1 MKKLENWYKELGK
14 ERKIFVYVISC
25 LLLAAFGFGLIP
37 FLILIYLELG
47 IPNNNAK
54 KIIGYF
60 FAAPIALYLAGVTIA
75 GVIWLNIEYP
85 VVIFNEILAIP
96 IYFLAKK
103 LDNKHLIK
111 QPDDR
116 GYKWGYFQGITAIV
130 WGAISLLIISGLWF
144 YLRRPNL
151 RLFIMLSG
159 VLFSFVLVRF
169 SAVGAEIM
177 NYASLLKAENLG
189 GYLGFLLQSDGI
201 RLTPILYCQFLLLS
215 LIGPLPS
222 LIDSPSDYIS
232 LLAPYRYLKVMMSPL
247 IYYGLFL
254 FVKDKKSNLIVVVY
268 VFLNFLGIWFAG
280 FFLVDIFQFIFYPI
294 FISAFMRALVEFNVF
309 SKKYLIYV
317 FCSLFLVIYW
327 NAFV

>member
-1 MKKLENWYKELGK
+1 MERLENWYKELGK

-130 WGAISLLIISGLWF
+130 WGVISLLVLAIMFVMLGSKTFLDIEINTTYQSVGIVISIIYMFIGYAVCLRDRGHLIALSIFSLNPIIWVINYF
-144 YLRRPNL
+144 YIKRRP
-151 RLFIMLSG
+151 
-159 VLFSFVLVRF
+159 
-169 SAVGAEIM
+169 
-177 NYASLLKAENLG
+177 
-189 GYLGFLLQSDGI
+189 YL
-201 RLTPILYCQFLLLS
+201 
-215 LIGPLPS
+215 
-222 LIDSPSDYIS
+222 
-232 LLAPYRYLKVMMSPL
+232 A
-247 IYYGLFL
+247 
-254 FVKDKKSNLIVVVY
+254 KK
-268 VFLNFLGIWFAG
+268 
-280 FFLVDIFQFIFYPI
+280 
-294 FISAFMRALVEFNVF
+294 
-309 SKKYLIYV
+309 
-317 FCSLFLVIYW
+317 
-327 NAFV
+327 